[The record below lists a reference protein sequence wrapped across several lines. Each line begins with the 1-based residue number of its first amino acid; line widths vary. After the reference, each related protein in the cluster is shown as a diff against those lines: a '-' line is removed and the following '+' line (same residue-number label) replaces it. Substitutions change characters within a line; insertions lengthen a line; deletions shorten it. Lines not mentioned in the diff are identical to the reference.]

1 MSSKP
6 HAIHRRRFLQGT
18 GIALALPRLES
29 FASDSATQS
38 ENPRRFVSVY
48 HPDGVGL
55 PLKNDPAW
63 TDWSW
68 FPQPG
73 EGERDF
79 QLTKVLDVLE
89 PLRNDITI
97 YSGLSHPAVRKVH
110 GHSNADQY
118 LTGAATGGHGA
129 YKNSISLDQV
139 YAAHIGDFTRH
150 ASIVMS
156 TNGGVG
162 GPRGAQTQSFN
173 REGRPIPAM
182 NRPKQIF
189 DMLFVTNGKNA
200 AARLARSKS
209 SLDVLISQSRALG
222 RKLSARDRQ
231 TLQQYLDAVRDTEIK
246 LAKAQKW
253 IDTPVPTVD
262 TGNLKLDADPKEA
275 RMYFQ
280 TMYELIYLAF
290 LSDSTRVATFQL
302 GRENGEGPHDLLSKA
317 VGLGGAHG
325 LTHSVKKPNGWQNL
339 GTYNRYQAME
349 FGKFIQRLKDTPEPN
364 GSGNMLDNTFAMH
377 GSASSSF
384 HLSRNY
390 PIISAGGKNLGFDNG
405 RYLKFGSGNED
416 NQAGAG
422 IVTDAGWRGKIE
434 AEELPLA
441 KLFVTVLQRLGVET
455 DRFAGY
461 TGGLDRV

>member
-189 DMLFVTNGKNA
+189 DMLFVTNGKDA

-455 DRFAGY
+455 DKFAGY